1 MHVHRPIQSEPQ
13 HDKKRKKKEKKRRK
27 ETLGP

>member
-1 MHVHRPIQSEPQ
+1 MHVNRPIQSEPQ
-13 HDKKRKKKEKKRRK
+13 HDKKRKKEKKRK